1 MIKNANIPA
10 GVIEIPFEFP
20 VKSIQDSSPLLETYH
35 GECELFSK
43 CVCVCLYLGCSHA
56 MFLSKRFQK
65 FCLFP

>member
-1 MIKNANIPA
+1 MIKNVNIPA

-43 CVCVCLYLGCSHA
+43 CVCVCVCVCVYT
-56 MFLSKRFQK
+56 
-65 FCLFP
+65 